1 MFGWKIYLQKVFEGS
16 FGADILKWKCVGMS
30 RCIRLICKLRAY
42 TMCIWIKV
50 VTRIYSHS
58 SLSFKDKWL
67 YFLNVVMFMLK
78 EVEIVIALFIVLISI
93 ALIFNARKFVNSR
106 MKCED
111 ENKVVSG
118 MKWIGYWLCVIALV
132 YIYYKLRI

>member
-1 MFGWKIYLQKVFEGS
+1 
-16 FGADILKWKCVGMS
+16 
-30 RCIRLICKLRAY
+30 
-42 TMCIWIKV
+42 
-50 VTRIYSHS
+50 
-58 SLSFKDKWL
+58 
-67 YFLNVVMFMLK
+67 MFMLK
-78 EVEIVIALFIVLISI
+78 EVEIIIALFIVLISI

-106 MKCED
+106 MKCKD